1 MFMPAYFCSR
11 KKDTDFVFIN
21 RVVSNDLNTAKVA
34 TLALTGES
42 RDHTRLPTGISR
54 LGLVL

>member
-1 MFMPAYFCSR
+1 MPAYFCSR

-54 LGLVL
+54 PGLVL